1 MYLKFP
7 LIFPLTNYFIVHNI
21 YTLPFKPLVWLSC
34 LISVLLS
41 TILLHLTSQ
50 SAKEKSSNTSHHKRI
65 TDSALSS
72 VAVVCQMDAS
82 FRSTVTSSRIIMVSI
97 ILIVN
102 FQCVMSV
109 FALCLLYLISFSF
122 HHIYIHKIER

>member
-1 MYLKFP
+1 M
-7 LIFPLTNYFIVHNI
+7 
-21 YTLPFKPLVWLSC
+21 
-34 LISVLLS
+34 LLS
-41 TILLHLTSQ
+41 TVLLHLTSQ
-50 SAKEKSSNTSHHKRI
+50 SEKEKSSNTSHHKRI

-102 FQCVMSV
+102 FQCVMSM
-109 FALCLLYLISFSF
+109 FAFMPLYISSHSHFTI
-122 HHIYIHKIER
+122 HIQNIEQYM